1 MDGNIFQIISDN
13 FGIIVAII
21 ALIICSI
28 LAFKFAITFDVNKFL
43 ESRKKR
49 HLGMARN
56 LCLHMEP
63 FVDDDTAGF
72 KPFLISPAGTPNY
85 YCQRCGAQ
93 FMYVDEEDLE
103 RQVEYYLKN
112 PKAYKKRLKQYNK
125 HMKKAQ

>member
-63 FVDDDTAGF
+63 ISTWPRVVHMLVQPERPV
-72 KPFLISPAGTPNY
+72 PFFYCANY
-85 YCQRCGAQ
+85 YILPL
-93 FMYVDEEDLE
+93 FHHPYTL
-103 RQVEYYLKN
+103 
-112 PKAYKKRLKQYNK
+112 
-125 HMKKAQ
+125 

>member
-49 HLGMARN
+49 HLAIARN
-56 LCLHMEP
+56 LCPHMKPKITKKE
-63 FVDDDTAGF
+63 AGFELLLF
-72 KPFLISPAGTPNY
+72 KPFGTFNSH
-85 YCQRCGAQ
+85 CTRCGAVFEYIDMDDFKKQ
-93 FMYVDEEDLE
+93 VD
-103 RQVEYYLKN
+103 YYISN
-112 PKAYKKRLKQYNK
+112 PKAYRKRIKQYNK